1 MKKVFYLKKS
11 ANPGHELI
19 DPSSLIGK
27 QYIFDNFYLIKIL
40 SLNENVFTVKLDMGI
55 YDQIDRISISDFIN
69 HIQNGNM
76 IQKTDI
82 EIFDFESFED
92 YYDKATSFLLKN
104 YKISIDT
111 VIFDW
116 ESEFENLT
124 PIEIACKIALG
135 ILRK

>member
-11 ANPGHELI
+11 IISENDLI

-40 SLNENVFTVKLDMGI
+40 SLNDGVFTVKMDMGNHN
-55 YDQIDRISISDFIN
+55 QIDRISISDFIN

-76 IQKTDI
+76 VQKTDI

-111 VIFDW
+111 IIFDW
-116 ESEFENLT
+116 ESEFQNLT